1 MNFALLG
8 FVFYLV
14 VILVVGFITYHI
26 NKSHNDFFI
35 AGRKLNPWVV
45 AFSERASGESAWLL
59 LGLPGAA
66 FASGLMEFWTA
77 LGCVSGIIFYW
88 FFVARA
94 LREETE
100 NLGSITLP
108 TFLAARFRKG
118 QPIIRILA
126 TFIII
131 FFFIFYLSAQFN
143 GAGKILNVTFGLD
156 QTTGMIIGA
165 LVIIFYTMMGGF
177 FAVAWT
183 DLIQGIIMIGTLT
196 ILPLVGLVE
205 LLEISRNTLPLSEI
219 TAAGGHSYTSFT
231 GGKSGWAAAA
241 LIISGLS
248 WALGYMGQPHLL
260 TRFMA
265 INKAEKIKISR
276 RIAIAWVIPAFTG
289 ALVIGIVGAGLYE
302 QGMFDDIE
310 KVMPHLANELLPAW
324 IAGIFVS
331 GAIAAMM
338 STADSQLLVI
348 SSSIIEDFFHQTLGR
363 EVGDANLLKASRA
376 ITILVGLIGFAI
388 ALTSD
393 KLIFSMVSYAWAGLG
408 SSFGPLILLM
418 LTWKKVTWQGV
429 IAGLVTGF
437 ISTVVWSEITM
448 LDTVISV
455 RFVSWVLAFFAVWIT
470 SRVTMVNQK

>member
-8 FVFYLV
+8 FIFYLV
-14 VILVVGFITYHI
+14 VILVVGFVTYNN
-26 NKSHNDFFI
+26 NKSHKDFFI

-88 FFVARA
+88 FFIAKA
-94 LREETE
+94 LRIETE
-100 NLGSITLP
+100 RLGAFTLP
-108 TFLAARFRKG
+108 TFLAARFEKG
-118 QPIIRILA
+118 QSAIRVLA

-143 GAGKILNVTFGLD
+143 GAGKILNVTFGIK
-156 QTTGMIIGA
+156 QSTGMIIGA
-165 LVIIFYTMMGGF
+165 AVIIFYTMMGGF

-183 DLIQGIIMIGTLT
+183 DMVQGIIMIGTLVV
-196 ILPLVGLVE
+196 LPLVGLAE
-205 LLEISRNTLPLSEI
+205 LKEINDGTLVLADLVAEEGHPLMSL
-219 TAAGGHSYTSFT
+219 T
-231 GGKSGWAAAA
+231 GGKTGWAAAA
-241 LIISGLS
+241 MIISGLS

-265 INKAEKIKISR
+265 IKSADQIKVSR

-289 ALVIGIVGAGLYE
+289 AVLIGIIGAGLYG
-302 QGMFDDIE
+302 QGMFEDIE
-310 KVMPHLANELLPAW
+310 IVMPHLANELLPAW
-324 IAGIFVS
+324 LAGIFVS

-348 SSSIIEDFFHQTLGR
+348 SSSIIEDFFHRTLGWD
-363 EVGDANLLKASRA
+363 VGDKMLLKGSRI
-376 ITILVGLIGFAI
+376 ITIVVGLIGFAI

-408 SSFGPLILLM
+408 SSFGPVILL
-418 LTWKKVTWQGV
+418 LLSWKKVTHQGV
-429 IAGLVTGF
+429 LAGLATGL
-437 ISTVVWSEITM
+437 ITTVIWSELSA
-448 LDTVISV
+448 LDAVISV
-455 RFVSWVLAFFAVWIT
+455 RFVSWVMAFLAVWLV
-470 SRVTMVNQK
+470 SRFTQTHS

>member
-1 MNFALLG
+1 MNFALIG
-8 FVFYLV
+8 FIFYLV
-14 VILVVGFITYHI
+14 VILVVGFITYNI
-26 NKSHNDFFI
+26 NKSHKDFFI

-66 FASGLMEFWTA
+66 FASGLLEFWTA

-88 FFVARA
+88 FFIARA
-94 LREETE
+94 LRVETE
-100 NLGSITLP
+100 RLGAFTLP
-108 TFLAARFRKG
+108 TFLAARFDKG
-118 QPIIRILA
+118 QSAIRVLA
-126 TFIII
+126 TFIIV

-143 GAGKILNVTFGLD
+143 GAGKIMNVTFGLK
-156 QTTGMIIGA
+156 QSTGMIIGA
-165 LVIIFYTMMGGF
+165 AVIIFYTMMGGF

-183 DLIQGIIMIGTLT
+183 DMVQGIIMIGTLVV
-196 ILPLVGLVE
+196 LPLVGMAE
-205 LLEISRNTLPLSEI
+205 LKQIHDGSLPLADLVSSD
-219 TAAGGHSYTSFT
+219 GHRMLSWT
-231 GGKSGWAAAA
+231 GGKTGWAAAA

-265 INKAEKIKISR
+265 IRSAEEIKISR
-276 RIAIAWVIPAFTG
+276 RIAIAWVIPAFSG
-289 ALVIGIVGAGLYE
+289 ALLIGIIGAGLYE
-302 QGMFDDIE
+302 QGMFEDIE

-324 IAGIFVS
+324 LAGIFVS

-348 SSSIIEDFFHQTLGR
+348 SSSIIEDLFHRTLGWDVSDR
-363 EVGDANLLKASRA
+363 ALLRGSRW
-376 ITILVGLIGFAI
+376 ITIVVGLIGFVI

-418 LTWKKVTWQGV
+418 LTWKKVTWQGT
-429 IAGLVTGF
+429 IAGLLTGF
-437 ISTVVWSEITM
+437 VSTVVWSELIS
-448 LDTVISV
+448 LDAVISV
-455 RFVSWVLAFFAVWIT
+455 RFVSWVMAFLAVWLVSLYT
-470 SRVTMVNQK
+470 RKKS

>member
-8 FVFYLV
+8 FIFYLV
-14 VILVVGFITYHI
+14 VILVVGFITYNI
-26 NKSHNDFFI
+26 NKSHRDFFI

-45 AFSERASGESAWLL
+45 AISERASGESAWLL

-66 FASGLMEFWTA
+66 YASGLLEFWTA

-88 FFVARA
+88 FFIAKA
-94 LREETE
+94 LRNETE
-100 NLGSITLP
+100 RLDAITLP
-108 TFLAARFRKG
+108 TFLAARFQKG
-118 QPIIRILA
+118 QSAIRVLA

-156 QTTGMIIGA
+156 HTTGMIIGA
-165 LVIIFYTMMGGF
+165 VVIIFYTMMGGF

-183 DLIQGIIMIGTLT
+183 DMVQGIIMIGTLVV
-196 ILPLVGLVE
+196 LPLVGLVE
-205 LLEISRNTLPLSEI
+205 LLEVSKGVEPL
-219 TAAGGHSYTSFT
+219 AGWMAQEGHRLSSFT
-231 GGKSGWAAAA
+231 GGKTGWAAAA

-260 TRFMA
+260 TRFMSIQNPA
-265 INKAEKIKISR
+265 KIRISR

-289 ALVIGIVGAGLYE
+289 ALFIGIIGAGLYG

-324 IAGIFVS
+324 LAGIFVS

-348 SSSIIEDFFHQTLGR
+348 SSSIIEDLFHRTLGR
-363 EVGDANLLKASRA
+363 EVGDASLLRASRW
-376 ITILVGLIGFAI
+376 ITIAVGVIGFII

-418 LTWKKVTWQGV
+418 LTWKKVTYQGV
-429 IAGLVTGF
+429 LAGLITGF
-437 ISTVVWSEITM
+437 TSTVIWSEITV
-448 LDTVISV
+448 LDSVISV
-455 RFVSWVLAFFAVWIT
+455 RFASWVMAFTAVWLV
-470 SRVTMVNQK
+470 SRATFRNA